1 MYGLQ
6 ENIIFHLFPVAS
18 LLVSI
23 GEHQLSNGSKVEISF
38 PGCKETDSDDDA
50 EESDSEAQP
59 GLLYLRMHINRLFH
73 MDNNQGDIK
82 LLYTVKNTDSPG
94 IFS

>member
-1 MYGLQ
+1 MHGYQ
-6 ENIIFHLFPVAS
+6 ENIIFHLLSVAS

-23 GEHQLSNGSKVEISF
+23 REHQLSNGTKVEISF

-59 GLLYLRMHINRLFH
+59 GLFVEMFYLCMHINRRFAAAW
-73 MDNNQGDIK
+73 
-82 LLYTVKNTDSPG
+82 
-94 IFS
+94 

>member
-1 MYGLQ
+1 MHGYQ
-6 ENIIFHLFPVAS
+6 ENIIFHLLSVAS

-23 GEHQLSNGSKVEISF
+23 GEHQLSNGTKVEISF

-59 GLLYLRMHINRLFH
+59 GLFVEMLYLRMHINSRFAAAW
-73 MDNNQGDIK
+73 
-82 LLYTVKNTDSPG
+82 
-94 IFS
+94 